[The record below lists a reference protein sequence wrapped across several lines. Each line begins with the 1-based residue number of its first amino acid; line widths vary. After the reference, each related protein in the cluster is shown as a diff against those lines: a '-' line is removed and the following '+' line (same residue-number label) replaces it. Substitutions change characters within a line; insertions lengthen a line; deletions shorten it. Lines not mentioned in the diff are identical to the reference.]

1 MARRLPWKT
10 KKGDEGNENEL
21 PKNIPKA
28 ESPAPSGTKTP
39 VRLARHVVATT
50 PRREHAPSSASRRD
64 PVRSPS
70 TSPPP
75 APPQEQFMIPGPDA
89 DDRYRMVEDELLAVA
104 QRFTT
109 HLHRAE
115 YNRLKAAARAQGEAA
130 VREMERPVVAPP
142 LTATARFRREA
153 SRRGARQRRLQQRS
167 GAEGN
172 GSGSAAAA
180 VDLPWVGTS
189 LQGLMERP
197 RSETRTISS
206 YASTHSTTRAA
217 AGYHA
222 SSTTANADA
231 GSDHARD
238 DSSGRAK
245 RKRDFASRAETTSTT
260 SSLTAAEASNDAT
273 AHRLAITP
281 RHRTTAA
288 AASTSGPYHRSAG
301 RTPSRGSMAPDAAQG
316 VPTGSSDRER
326 HHVVDLDEDE
336 DDPFGVNKRRV
347 RREKSREQMRRAAE
361 KDSPKIKLSPD
372 TIPSFL

>member
-10 KKGDEGNENEL
+10 KTEDDANEN
-21 PKNIPKA
+21 PSPRNVPKA
-28 ESPAPSGTKTP
+28 ESPAPSGGIRTP
-39 VRLARHVVATT
+39 VRLARQVAVST
-50 PRREHAPSSASRRD
+50 PRRDHTPASASRRD
-64 PVRSPS
+64 AVRSPS

-75 APPQEQFMIPGPDA
+75 APPQEQLMIPGADA
-89 DDRYRMVEDELLAVA
+89 DDRYRMVEDEFLAVA

-153 SRRGARQRRLQQRS
+153 SRRGARQQRLQQRQ
-167 GAEGN
+167 GGTDAN
-172 GSGSAAAA
+172 GSGSAAA
-180 VDLPWVGTS
+180 VDLPWLGTS

-206 YASTHSTTRAA
+206 YAPVHSTTRAA

-222 SSTTANADA
+222 SATASTNT
-231 GSDHARD
+231 GSDGFRGG
-238 DSSGRAK
+238 SGSRSK
-245 RKRDFASRAETTSTT
+245 RKRESSSLAETSSTT
-260 SSLTAAEASNDAT
+260 SSPTPGEASNNAAPRLAATPRNHSSPAT
-273 AHRLAITP
+273 ASISRAPHG
-281 RHRTTAA
+281 
-288 AASTSGPYHRSAG
+288 SVD
-301 RTPSRGSMAPDAAQG
+301 RTPSHGGMARHATRDNAA
-316 VPTGSSDRER
+316 GSSGRER
-326 HHVVDLDEDE
+326 HHVIDLDDDD

-347 RREKSREQMRRAAE
+347 RREKSREQMRKPAE
-361 KDSPKIKLSPD
+361 KESPKIKLSPD